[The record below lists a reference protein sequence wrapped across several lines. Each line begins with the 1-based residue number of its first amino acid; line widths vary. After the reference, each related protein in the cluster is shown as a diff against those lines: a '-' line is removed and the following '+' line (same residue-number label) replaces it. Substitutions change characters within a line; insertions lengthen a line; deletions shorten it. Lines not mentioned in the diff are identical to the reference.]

1 LRRLA
6 LLLMCAVTLVCASQC
21 SAQILHRKK
30 KLDKSTDVS
39 NNVEPDKQ
47 LYEKAMADIKRGH
60 HEAGRLNLQT
70 LINTYPDSEYLAKA
84 KLGIADSYFKEGGNS
99 NITQAVAGYKDF
111 IVFFPFMPEAAHAQM
126 QVAMANYNEMAKPDR
141 DTTFARS
148 AEEEFQTF
156 LLKYPK
162 DPLAPLAEQRLREV
176 QEMLAE
182 GQYRVAYFYYV
193 KGDRRAAAGRLIPL
207 VSRYPLYS
215 KSDSA
220 LWMLGDIFEK
230 SERKDVAGFYYAQIV
245 KNYPLS
251 SRAADAKG
259 KLKAFGMPIPQAD
272 PKAVAWMRAEQN
284 APRPHKGLVRN
295 PIAMLHSPPDVHMAA
310 QNGSPVLEP
319 ESDDLGGDILSGGS
333 RAAMATGGVATGT
346 GIVAT
351 VKPGE
356 PAPPGTS
363 TSSTT
368 TEDVNS
374 NAGNDAAT
382 GTAGASGTDPQA
394 GTTGTTAADGT
405 KAGNASQDGSASTD
419 NSKTDNTQPAS
430 ADSDQNQKESSSKK
444 KGLRK
449 LLPW

>member
-1 LRRLA
+1 
-6 LLLMCAVTLVCASQC
+6 
-21 SAQILHRKK
+21 
-30 KLDKSTDVS
+30 
-39 NNVEPDKQ
+39 
-47 LYEKAMADIKRGH
+47 
-60 HEAGRLNLQT
+60 
-70 LINTYPDSEYLAKA
+70 
-84 KLGIADSYFKEGGNS
+84 
-99 NITQAVAGYKDF
+99 
-111 IVFFPFMPEAAHAQM
+111 
-126 QVAMANYNEMAKPDR
+126 
-141 DTTFARS
+141 
-148 AEEEFQTF
+148 
-156 LLKYPK
+156 
-162 DPLAPLAEQRLREV
+162 V

-207 VSRYPLYS
+207 VRRYPLYS

-230 SERKDVAGFYYAQIV
+230 SERKDVAGSYYAQIV

-284 APRPHKGLVRN
+284 APRPHKSLVRN
-295 PIAMLHSPPDVHMAA
+295 PIAMLHSPPDVHTAA
-310 QNGSPVLEP
+310 RNGSPVLGP
-319 ESDDLGGDILSGGS
+319 ESDEPGGDILSGVS
-333 RAAMATGGVATGT
+333 RPAMGTGGGTT

-356 PAPPGTS
+356 PAPPGTT

-374 NAGNDAAT
+374 NAGSGSDAAT

-394 GTTGTTAADGT
+394 GTTGTAAGDGTAAS
-405 KAGNASQDGSASTD
+405 NAPQDGSASTD
-419 NSKTDNTQPAS
+419 NSKTDNTQAAS
-430 ADSDQNQKESSSKK
+430 ANSDQSQDQKESSSKK
-444 KGLRK
+444 KGLRR